1 MDAIKEFLGTDPKDY
16 TVLQIAVRAVVTYF
30 FTILLVR
37 IGHKRF
43 LGQATTFDAVL
54 GFILGSVMSRAING
68 QAAFFPTLAGGF
80 ILISIH
86 WASGWL
92 AVRSDAFS
100 NFLKGHT
107 HILMRDGKVNK
118 RELRKHLI
126 GPEEIEMYMHQAA
139 NIDDLSQVKSAT
151 LERSGQISIVKK
163 EQAPKIVDVKI
174 EEGVQ
179 TVRIE
184 LLQN

>member
-1 MDAIKEFLGTDPKDY
+1 VDAIKEFLGTDPKEF
-16 TVLQIAVRAVVTYF
+16 TVLQIAVRAFVTYF
-30 FTILLVR
+30 FTILVVR

-68 QAAFFPTLAGGF
+68 QAAFFPTLVGGF

-86 WASGWL
+86 WGSGWL
-92 AVRSDAFS
+92 AMRSKTFAG
-100 NFLKGHT
+100 FLKGHT
-107 HILMRDGKVNK
+107 HILVRDGKIDK
-118 RELRKHLI
+118 PELRKHLI

-139 NIDDLSQVKSAT
+139 NIDDFSQVKSAT
-151 LERSGQISIVKK
+151 LERSGQIGIVKK
-163 EQAPKIVDVKI
+163 EQEPRIMDVKV
-174 EEGVQ
+174 EQGVQ

-184 LLQN
+184 LHQK